1 MHDVNSNNADAGAI
15 NITVLAPES
24 AVTRQRSSD
33 LRNHGFK
40 SHEPRLHRHPSAELT
55 YDVLPPVDRQA
66 KDSLPE
72 DELLRAAP
80 YLPVTG
86 HAMKGSHR

>member
-15 NITVLAPES
+15 NITVLAAES

-55 YDVLPPVDRQA
+55 YGVLPPVGQA
-66 KDSLPE
+66 SQGFP
-72 DELLRAAP
+72 P
-80 YLPVTG
+80 
-86 HAMKGSHR
+86 